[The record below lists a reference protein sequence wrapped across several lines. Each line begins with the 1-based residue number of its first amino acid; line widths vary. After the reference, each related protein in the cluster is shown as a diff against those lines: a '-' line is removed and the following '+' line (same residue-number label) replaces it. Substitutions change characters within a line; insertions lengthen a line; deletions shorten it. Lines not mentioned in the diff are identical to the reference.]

1 MGISWPTPYVC
12 FPIFFYH
19 HPVPVALLVCRFD
32 PPRLDTA
39 ETIAEAGDLG
49 VRVKMLT
56 GDAVAIAKETCRQL
70 ALGTNVYD
78 SERLI
83 TGNMSGSNVR
93 APSHTEFWGEVIL
106 IRFDRYMILWKVLMG
121 SRRSHRSMWV
131 LNHVYNRDRD
141 LTWLGK

>member
-1 MGISWPTPYVC
+1 MAISWLTPHVC
-12 FPIFFYH
+12 FPTSFH
-19 HPVPVALLVCRFD
+19 HLPVPVVSLICRFD

-83 TGNMSGSNVR
+83 TGSMSGSNVR
-93 APSHTEFWGEVIL
+93 ALSLTEFWGEIIL
-106 IRFDRYMILWKVLMG
+106 I
-121 SRRSHRSMWV
+121 
-131 LNHVYNRDRD
+131 
-141 LTWLGK
+141 

>member
-1 MGISWPTPYVC
+1 MAIPRPTPHVC
-12 FPIFFYH
+12 FPFSSCYLAVQVHLSI
-19 HPVPVALLVCRFD
+19 CRFD
-32 PPRLDTA
+32 PPRIDTA
-39 ETIAEAGDLG
+39 ETIAEAGNLG

-93 APSHTEFWGEVIL
+93 TPSYIVG
-106 IRFDRYMILWKVLMG
+106 
-121 SRRSHRSMWV
+121 
-131 LNHVYNRDRD
+131 N
-141 LTWLGK
+141 

>member
-1 MGISWPTPYVC
+1 MGIFRPTPHVC
-12 FPIFFYH
+12 FPIFFYR

-39 ETIAEAGDLG
+39 ETNQTIAEAGDLG

-56 GDAVAIAKETCRQL
+56 GDAAAIAKETCRQL
-70 ALGTNVYD
+70 ALGTNICD

-93 APSHTEFWGEVIL
+93 ALSYNANRSRKCVLRHPSPRLPLIL
-106 IRFDRYMILWKVLMG
+106 
-121 SRRSHRSMWV
+121 
-131 LNHVYNRDRD
+131 
-141 LTWLGK
+141 